1 MAEPINELSGGPGDL
16 PLFMRAMQNPLM
28 ENMPGIGTSVGMM
41 HARGMNTIMRGGFM
55 DGRKTV
61 SKLGGF
67 NAEGALVRPSSK
79 AFYGTSARRA
89 KMASAIGEEAKM
101 PWAKGAR
108 VNHLTGRPRALS
120 RYSSLSVMDAAEH
133 PSFYTPFHF
142 SKGQLGKRFAKNEGF
157 RDLAYGG
164 AEFEAV
170 AGKGKAPVFQR
181 GMISMIGAGRKTDL
195 LERKA
200 LDKVIMKD
208 GVSTIE
214 KGSARAA
221 RKLAKAQINVG
232 RLAQMNNPAMVA
244 SKSFAGGE
252 FGRVIPKSAG
262 LGMIAP
268 AGETL
273 STTSPMAAA
282 LAGEG
287 RVGLTGNLMASAGAR
302 PGSQAAMGY
311 FRGALGHTE
320 AGGLSEIA
328 LRGAQK
334 AEQHMA
340 TAIAKSAGRDVA
352 SAADI
357 ALGKT
362 ALKEGVFKTLG
373 SKAAGEAGVSFMG
386 SLATKE
392 GAMALGARTASMA
405 IPGLNLLATASLVYD
420 LGKMGG
426 ALVKGG
432 LNLAKD
438 AVKSM
443 KGSIDKPGFGM
454 GYKDNEV
461 AATSRARGVAAIQN
475 SRLNAR
481 SALGNEGSMMAAHFG

>member
-28 ENMPGIGTSVGMM
+28 ENMPGIGTSMGMM
-41 HARGMNTIMRGGFM
+41 HGRGMNTIMRGGFM
-55 DGRKTV
+55 DGRKTA

-142 SKGQLGKRFAKNEGF
+142 SKGQLGKRFAKNQGF

-181 GMISMIGAGRKTDL
+181 GMISMIGAGRKADI
-195 LERKA
+195 LEKKA
-200 LDKVIMKD
+200 L
-208 GVSTIE
+208 G
-214 KGSARAA
+214 GSVRAGT
-221 RKLAKAQINVG
+221 KLKTAQINVG
-232 RLAQMNNPAMVA
+232 RLAEMNNPAMA
-244 SKSFAGGE
+244 KSAFLKGGE
-252 FGRVIPKSAG
+252 FGRVIPKSLGAG
-262 LGMIAP
+262 TVLP
-268 AGETL
+268 AGETAIAEVL
-273 STTSPMAAA
+273 K
-282 LAGEG
+282 GG
-287 RVGLTGNLMASAGAR
+287 QRVGLTGNLMASAGAR
-302 PGSQAAMGY
+302 PGSRAAMGY
-311 FRGALGHTE
+311 FRGALGHAG
-320 AGGLSEIA
+320 AGGLTGEA
-328 LRGAQK
+328 LTGANR
-334 AEQHMA
+334 AVSHLASALGEQGLKRSGQA
-340 TAIAKSAGRDVA
+340 TAAK
-352 SAADI
+352 
-357 ALGKT
+357 ALE
-362 ALKEGVFKTLG
+362 EGVFKTLG
-373 SKAAGEAGVSFMG
+373 FQRTLTAAG
-386 SLATKE
+386 TKK
-392 GAMALGARTASMA
+392 GAMVLGARTAAMA
-405 IPGLNLLATASLVYD
+405 LPGLNLLATASLVYD